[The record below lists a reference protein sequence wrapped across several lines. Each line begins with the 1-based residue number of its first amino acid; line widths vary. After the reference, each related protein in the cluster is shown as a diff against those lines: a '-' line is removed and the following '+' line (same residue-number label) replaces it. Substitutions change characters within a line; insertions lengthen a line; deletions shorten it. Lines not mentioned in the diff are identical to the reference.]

1 MKKLLATLLASSMA
15 LTAIGGLVACGGDDK
30 PGGGYDDPFNKTI
43 TGTWAA
49 PEETY
54 WVAATLKY
62 YDNATWG
69 DDAGTATIPEDF
81 QFQQNSDNKDLYK
94 VTLNLYKGDI
104 FKIRYA
110 DTSWD
115 DMPGISKLT
124 ADENLLKSLNTAT
137 SPISEEAGEGLG
149 GKNFVVNQDG
159 VYELRINTAPTDK
172 SIVTYVRK
180 SDAPVLSTSYYVGFY
195 GAFGGETAWVEP
207 TAETAKST
215 AVTDPTEDTTH
226 EISMACEEGDEF
238 GLRVMQKVTKG
249 EVAGDW
255 KQGGWVGATSTA
267 IEADHKAFEASSGG
281 NFSCVTAGTYKF
293 TVVLAAD
300 GSVKT
305 VKIATV
311 TA

>member
-180 SDAPVLSTSYYVGFY
+180 SDAPVLSTSYCVDFY
-195 GAFGGETAWVEP
+195 GKFGDATGWAN
-207 TAETAKST
+207 ST
-215 AVTDPTEDTTH
+215 VRSTEVTDPTEDTTH
-226 EISMACEEGDEF
+226 EISMEFAEGDEF

-255 KQGGWVGATSTA
+255 KQGSWIGATSTA
-267 IEADHKAFEASSGG
+267 IEEDHEAFEASAGG

>member
-30 PGGGYDDPFNKTI
+30 PAGGYDDPFNKTI

-69 DDAGTATIPEDF
+69 DDSGAATVPEDF
-81 QFQQNSDNKDLYK
+81 LFQQNSDNNDLYK

-115 DMPGISKLT
+115 DMPGVSKLT

-180 SDAPVLSTSYYVGFY
+180 SDAPVLSTSYCVDFHGK
-195 GAFGGETAWVEP
+195 FGDATGWAD
-207 TAETAKST
+207 ST
-215 AVTDPTEDTTH
+215 VRSTEVTDPTEDTTH
-226 EISMACEEGDEF
+226 EISMEFAEGDEF

-255 KQGGWVGATSTA
+255 KQGSWIGATSTA
-267 IEADHKAFEASSGG
+267 IEEDHEAFEASAGG

>member
-1 MKKLLATLLASSMA
+1 M
-15 LTAIGGLVACGGDDK
+15 
-30 PGGGYDDPFNKTI
+30 
-43 TGTWAA
+43 
-49 PEETY
+49 
-54 WVAATLKY
+54 
-62 YDNATWG
+62 
-69 DDAGTATIPEDF
+69 
-81 QFQQNSDNKDLYK
+81 
-94 VTLNLYKGDI
+94 YKGDI

-115 DMPGISKLT
+115 DMPGVSKLT

-180 SDAPVLSTSYYVGFY
+180 SDAPVLSTSYCVDFHGK
-195 GAFGGETAWVEP
+195 FGDATGWAD
-207 TAETAKST
+207 ST
-215 AVTDPTEDTTH
+215 VRSTEVTDPTEDTTH
-226 EISMACEEGDEF
+226 EISMEFAEGDEF

-255 KQGGWVGATSTA
+255 KQGSWIGATSTA
-267 IEADHKAFEASSGG
+267 IEEDHEAFEASAGG

>member
-115 DMPGISKLT
+115 DMPGVSKLT

-180 SDAPVLSTSYYVGFY
+180 SDAPVLSTSYCVDFHGK
-195 GAFGGETAWVEP
+195 FGDATGWADSAVR
-207 TAETAKST
+207 ST
-215 AVTDPTEDTTH
+215 EVTDPTEDTTH
-226 EISMACEEGDEF
+226 EISMEFAEGDEF

-255 KQGGWVGATSTA
+255 KQGSWINAISTA
-267 IEADHKAFEASSGG
+267 IEEDHEAFEASADG